1 MDNKEMLEE
10 FVSIVIDKANEKI
23 KVDDVLSILQVV
35 SKSIDDSVDVQ
46 TVNTII
52 LGIIT
57 GLATIL
63 DGDKTDKILDDYIKD
78 LKDSLA

>member
-23 KVDDVLSILQVV
+23 KVDDVLPILQVV